1 MASFVLF
8 LFVVFSYFLLL
19 LSVFYFLHS
28 CGSLNIYHHYAN
40 GRAVSVA
47 YNFLTLLL
55 LCFWLWRHRLFCV
68 FVLLMLGYRLFTCL
82 QLSYNWCASRVT
94 ELEHGITIDI
104 FSLFSINR
112 KKTDATIQCEIEAYQ
127 QESRL
132 CFLFLNLPLTLR
144 CVCNM
149 LTKSSIMK
157 QNSNI
162 NENLANQPENVIRS
176 SFSLSLSGFLFF
188 VSFEVSAQRIQEKIK
203 SQSRMALLKC
213 RCGCVYAECAV
224 CRTLR
229 NRCESESKPKWT
241 KRLNDKYTL
250 DTSDRF

>member
-1 MASFVLF
+1 MAANITIFSPLHSQHEFNFSTEQKARNLSEKGGEREQNAYPYIQNTNQKKTTTILNKLKFQVGQFCIIFVRC
-8 LFVVFSYFLLL
+8 FLLFFIIAI
-19 LSVFYFLHS
+19 SFFFLHS

-112 KKTDATIQCEIEAYQ
+112 KKNRRHYSMRNWSLSARVA
-127 QESRL
+127 
-132 CFLFLNLPLTLR
+132 F
-144 CVCNM
+144 M
-149 LTKSSIMK
+149 
-157 QNSNI
+157 
-162 NENLANQPENVIRS
+162 
-176 SFSLSLSGFLFF
+176 FSLFKLAID
-188 VSFEVSAQRIQEKIK
+188 FEMRVQYAYEIK
-203 SQSRMALLKC
+203 HN
-213 RCGCVYAECAV
+213 E
-224 CRTLR
+224 
-229 NRCESESKPKWT
+229 T
-241 KRLNDKYTL
+241 KQ
-250 DTSDRF
+250 